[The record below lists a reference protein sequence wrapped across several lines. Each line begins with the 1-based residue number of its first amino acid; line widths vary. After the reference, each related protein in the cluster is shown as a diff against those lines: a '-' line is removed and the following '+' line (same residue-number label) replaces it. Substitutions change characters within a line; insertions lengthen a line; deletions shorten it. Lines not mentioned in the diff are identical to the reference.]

1 MKKTVC
7 IALSA
12 VCVLG
17 AVGLTGC
24 GSDPFAGFHD
34 KAKEYA
40 ERAVLLNESV
50 REKYWE
56 QEGRFTFHY
65 YPNYTDDA
73 SGDLSPAYVWPHTET
88 VAANW
93 RIATL
98 SEGAKKQVS
107 TYYTG
112 TIEAF
117 EYYRAFREDYHAYCA
132 SRAVME
138 GFAAGDTYYDDNIWI
153 SREFLNAYEIFGAP
167 EYLTTSGE
175 VAEFVWSGWANDDL
189 GGIYWCEQKK
199 NSRNTC
205 SNAPASLLFARL
217 YEATGEEVW
226 LERAVRVYDWTYRT
240 LRDPSDNVYWD
251 NIGNEGNITDWKFTY
266 NTGSMISAG
275 VRLYE
280 ITKETKY
287 LDQAKASARGAY
299 NHWFKDRDGDIQ
311 ITSDNPWFNV
321 LLLESWTELYPH
333 DKETTLPYIEA
344 YEHNLNRAYGFL
356 HDNLMPSNW
365 VTGWKRDEAGNPVI
379 EKANVLD
386 MAANAEN
393 FGTLAYFY
401 QYIKEN

>member
-1 MKKTVC
+1 
-7 IALSA
+7 
-12 VCVLG
+12 
-17 AVGLTGC
+17 
-24 GSDPFAGFHD
+24 
-34 KAKEYA
+34 
-40 ERAVLLNESV
+40 
-50 REKYWE
+50 
-56 QEGRFTFHY
+56 
-65 YPNYTDDA
+65 
-73 SGDLSPAYVWPHTET
+73 
-88 VAANW
+88 
-93 RIATL
+93 
-98 SEGAKKQVS
+98 
-107 TYYTG
+107 
-112 TIEAF
+112 
-117 EYYRAFREDYHAYCA
+117 
-132 SRAVME
+132 
-138 GFAAGDTYYDDNIWI
+138 
-153 SREFLNAYEIFGAP
+153 
-167 EYLTTSGE
+167 
-175 VAEFVWSGWANDDL
+175 
-189 GGIYWCEQKK
+189 
-199 NSRNTC
+199 
-205 SNAPASLLFARL
+205 
-217 YEATGEEVW
+217 
-226 LERAVRVYDWTYRT
+226 
-240 LRDPSDNVYWD
+240 
-251 NIGNEGNITDWKFTY
+251 
-266 NTGSMISAG
+266 MISAG